1 MGSLAL
7 AFMDIRIGSCH
18 TLQLSFSLG
27 FVTGIQ
33 IRWGRPISP

>member
-7 AFMDIRIGSCH
+7 AFMEIRVGSCH

-27 FVTGIQ
+27 IVVGIQ
-33 IRWGRPISP
+33 TR